1 MTRGEIQVFIAS
13 LHVIS
18 SELAKVEAPI
28 PGRVYAELSA
38 MENFLKKEWE
48 ENSRVNRI
56 SRL

>member
-28 PGRVYAELSA
+28 PERVYAELSA
-38 MENFLKKEWE
+38 MENFLKREWE
-48 ENSRVNRI
+48 ENPQVNRVL
-56 SRL
+56 RL

>member
-1 MTRGEIQVFIAS
+1 MTRGEVQVFIAS

-28 PGRVYAELSA
+28 PDRVYAELSA

-48 ENSRVNRI
+48 ENSRINRI

>member
-1 MTRGEIQVFIAS
+1 MTRGEVQVFIAS

-28 PGRVYAELSA
+28 PDRVYAELSA

-48 ENSRVNRI
+48 DNPRVNRV
-56 SRL
+56 LGH

>member
-18 SELAKVEAPI
+18 SELAKVKSQI
-28 PGRVYAELSA
+28 PDCVYAELSA
-38 MENFLKKEWE
+38 MENVLKRELE
-48 ENSRVNRI
+48 DNPRVNRI